1 VRGVLKSSP
10 LPMSAST
17 PVVADVVPLP
27 GLDSFG
33 FRMLTVF
40 TNGGLV
46 NEFCSKI
53 PTSAWS

>member
-10 LPMSAST
+10 LPINAST
-17 PVVADVVPLP
+17 PLVVAVVPLP
-27 GLDSFG
+27 GFDSLA

-40 TNGGLV
+40 TYGGFV

-53 PTSAWS
+53 PTSGWS